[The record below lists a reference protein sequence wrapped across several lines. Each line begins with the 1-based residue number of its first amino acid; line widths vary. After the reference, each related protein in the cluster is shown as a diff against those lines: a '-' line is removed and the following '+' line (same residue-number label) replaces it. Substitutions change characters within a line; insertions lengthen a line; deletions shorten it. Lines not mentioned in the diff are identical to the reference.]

1 MNRSFRLAAVA
12 LVALFALPAG
22 KSLGQNVTYTYTI
35 PSTSGT
41 VDWSTGTN
49 WAGSTAPVSSAT
61 TALVFTGSM
70 SASEVF
76 LSNNNTSGTFT
87 LNYLQFT
94 GSAGNNTPML
104 TISGNP
110 LSFSGASPR
119 ISVSSGTTPGG
130 TGRPQWTISNN
141 IVINSAALSLQ
152 NPNASNSA
160 FLTGT
165 ISGTGGLN
173 KDSGTGG
180 VKISGTAN
188 TFSGPVSI
196 AAGGSL
202 DAVTFG
208 TAAGSASS
216 LGTSGTITLGSSSN
230 AGTLNW
236 VGSGTET
243 TSKVFVM
250 AGTTGAATI
259 NNNSAGNLLAIT
271 SDLSI
276 TGSGNKTLTFGGSGN
291 LSFSGLIGA
300 GPGSSVI
307 SFTKS
312 GTGTVTLSGTANA
325 FTGSVGINGGTL
337 AAASLG
343 AAAGSVSSLGTSGT
357 ISLGSGATAAGLNWI
372 GSGTETTS
380 KVFAMSGT
388 TGGATITSA
397 TAGQLLSIS
406 SNLLVSG
413 SGNKT
418 LTLGGAGNLTLSG
431 AIANGSGAA
440 AGSVISLAKTGA
452 GTVTL
457 TGTNT
462 YTGNITASGGSLV
475 GTTSSL
481 RNNIALS
488 NSAGVAFDQATT
500 GSYTGVISGTGSL
513 TKAGVGSVT
522 LTNANTFNGATTVSG
537 GTLALGSAA
546 SVGSSA
552 FNVGSGATY
561 DVSAVTGGLSLTS
574 TKTLSGAGTVLG
586 GVSISGTVN
595 PGDAGGI
602 GTLTT
607 GATTLNGGGVLNIQM
622 TNASLAAGTGW
633 DLLSTGALTFANTS
647 GSKFVINLSGSAAN
661 FDSSNDKV
669 FKILGATSLGSSFDS
684 AAFTLNNTLTGYNG
698 GSFALTSAGSDIN
711 ITYTAA
717 QLLNWLNG
725 TGGDGSWTTTGG
737 TNWSGGAWNPAKGA
751 DFSGTPG
758 TVTVDAGGV
767 SANNGMLFN
776 VGGYTVTGGEIS
788 LGGADSATN
797 SFTASTGTTTITS
810 VLAGSTGFTKAGAGT
825 LALGGANTVSGAVD
839 VSAGT
844 LSTTGPNVLADA
856 AAVTVQNAAALALG
870 GSDAIG
876 SLAGAGSFTLGS
888 NTLTTGGDNTSTTFS
903 GAIAGT
909 GGLTKSGTGTFILT
923 GSSGYSGAT
932 AINGGSLQIGNGG
945 TAGSIASTSG
955 IAVGSGGSLVFAR
968 TDNQGGSVGTLISGS
983 GAVTLASGTLQ
994 LTNAGN
1000 SFSGGLN
1007 VQRGL
1012 LTSSAVGNN
1021 GSNGVLGSGG
1031 TITLGN
1037 AATSGTF
1044 TWTGSGTESTNRAFA
1059 LGGATGGAT
1068 INSATSGQQ
1077 LTITSDWTAPSEGA
1091 KTLTL
1096 GGSGNVRLEGAIP
1109 AGAGSSVISF
1119 VKTGAGSGYVTS
1131 ETSAFTGSVSV
1142 NQGTLYV
1149 AKIGMAGAAS
1159 SIGTSGTISL
1169 GSTTNGGT
1177 LRWLGASETSDK
1189 VIALAGTSGGGTLQ
1203 LESGTLSISGGVVV
1217 TGSGAKTFTLNAGN
1231 TASGEF
1237 SGVIADGVGS
1247 VVGVRKQ
1254 GNGTWTISGAN
1265 TYTGPT
1271 NVNQNTLAFT
1281 SGAIPTAS
1289 TIQMTNGELRWAPG
1303 NTDDISGQLQIG
1315 TGSAA
1320 MTAYFD
1326 TGANNVTFASNITDT
1341 GTWAATLSKANGTGT
1356 LSLRGNNTY
1365 SGGTRILFGTVN
1377 FASAANLG
1385 TGTITIGSGTT
1396 RTDSNVGYGTLQW
1409 ATGNT
1414 ADVSDRLEFK
1424 ADNTAT
1430 LDTNGNDV
1438 VFANAV
1444 SGTTSGAL
1452 NKIGAGSLTLSASS
1466 RFTGSTTV
1474 SAGSLVVNGSL
1485 QSPNVTVA
1493 AGASLGGS
1501 GTLAGTLA
1509 GAGLVG
1515 PGNSPGI
1522 LTAAAVNPSA
1532 GLGFAFEFTA
1542 ADPVYTSP
1550 TGSLNDVLWLT
1561 GGTPFASNL
1570 TSANEVDI
1578 YFSQAAVELGT
1589 LTGGFFTTNAV
1600 DFFANISGATFNYFV
1615 QSNSGSYSYGG
1626 SSYQTLAQYDAGKS
1640 VTISTVAAN
1649 GGQVMQMVVV
1659 PEPSAVVVAGIGI
1672 AVAGWRLLRRR
1683 YSATLAATSRDG

>member
-1 MNRSFRLAAVA
+1 MRGSFRLAAVA
-12 LVALFALPAG
+12 LVALVGVAAPRADA
-22 KSLGQNVTYTYTI
+22 QTWTN
-35 PSTSGT
+35 PSGSPGTATNWSSGASGGNWSSTPTSG
-41 VDWSTGTN
+41 
-49 WAGSTAPVSSAT
+49 SS
-61 TALVFTGSM
+61 TALVFTGTW
-70 SASEVF
+70 A
-76 LSNNNTSGTFT
+76 SGTST
-87 LNYLQFT
+87 TNNDI
-94 GSAGNNTPML
+94 AGNFLL
-104 TISGNP
+104 TSLSISGTGPASGNAGLAITGNALEFVSSTGTST
-110 LSFSGASPR
+110 LSFGNL
-119 ISVSSGTTPGG
+119 GG
-130 TGRPQWTISNN
+130 TVKPTITIGNN
-141 IVINSAALSLQ
+141 LVLSLTT
-152 NPNASNSA
+152 
-160 FLTGT
+160 LTVSDGAT
-165 ISGTGGLN
+165 GQTRILSGLISGTGGIN
-173 KDSGTGG
+173 KSGAGTTT
-180 VKISGTAN
+180 ISNSAN
-188 TFSGPVSI
+188 TFSGPVTIGNGGLTINSI
-196 AAGGSL
+196 GA
-202 DAVTFG
+202 
-208 TAAGSASS
+208 AAGSVSS
-216 LGTSGTITLGSSSN
+216 LGTTGTITVGSGGN
-230 AGTLNW
+230 TGALTW
-236 VGSGTET
+236 QGSGTET
-243 TSKVFVM
+243 TSKVFSL
-250 AGTTGAATI
+250 GGSTGGATI
-259 NNNSAGNLLAIT
+259 TNSTAGSLLAIT
-271 SDLSI
+271 SNFLNS
-276 TGSGNKTLTFGGSGN
+276 GGSTKILTLGGAGN
-291 LSFSGLIGA
+291 MSVSGLIPSGTGA
-300 GPGSSVI
+300 AIINFV
-307 SFTKS
+307 KS
-312 GTGTVTLSGTANA
+312 GTGTLTLSGTANA
-325 FTGSVGINGGTL
+325 FTGSVAINGGTL

-418 LTLGGAGNLTLSG
+418 LTLGGSGNLTFAG
-431 AIANGSGAA
+431 AIADGSGTA

-457 TGTNT
+457 TGNNT
-462 YTGNITASGGSLV
+462 YTGNIAASGGSLV

-481 RNNIALS
+481 RNNITLS

-522 LTNANTFNGATTVSG
+522 LTTANTFNGATTVSG
-537 GTLALGSAA
+537 GTLALGSTA

-552 FNVGSGATY
+552 FNVASGAAY

-607 GATTLNGGGVLNIQM
+607 GLTTLNGGGVLNIQM

-725 TGGDGSWTTTGG
+725 TGGDGSWTATGG
-737 TNWSGGAWNPAKGA
+737 TNWSGGAWNPAKAA

-788 LGGADSATN
+788 LGGADSAKNTL
-797 SFTASTGTTTITS
+797 TASTGTTTITS

-825 LALGGANTVSGAVD
+825 LALGGANTVSGAID

-844 LSTTGPNVLADA
+844 LSTTGANVLADD
-856 AAVTVQNAAALALG
+856 AAVTVQNAATLALG

-876 SLAGAGSFTLGS
+876 SLAGAGSVALGS

-923 GSSGYSGAT
+923 GSSSYSGAT

-968 TDNQGGSVGTLISGS
+968 TDNQGGNVGTAITGS

-1119 VKTGAGSGYVTS
+1119 VKTGAGNGYLTS

-1159 SIGTSGTISL
+1159 SVGTSGTISL
-1169 GSTTNGGT
+1169 GSTTNAGT

-1203 LESGTLSISGGVVV
+1203 LETGTLSISGGVVV

-1254 GNGTWTISGAN
+1254 GNGTWTLSGAN

-1289 TIQMTNGELRWAPG
+1289 TVQMTNGELRWAPG

-1365 SGGTRILFGTVN
+1365 SGGTRILFGMVN
-1377 FASAANLG
+1377 FASAANLS

-1430 LDTNGNDV
+1430 LDTNGNNV

-1485 QSPNVTVA
+1485 QSPIVTVA

-1570 TSANEVDI
+1570 TSVNEVDI

-1626 SSYQTLAQYDAGKS
+1626 SSYQTLAQYGAGKS

-1659 PEPSAVVVAGIGI
+1659 PEPSAVLVAGIGI

-1683 YSATLAATSRDG
+1683 CGATLATSRDG

>member
-1 MNRSFRLAAVA
+1 MLSNSRLALAAIAAAVA
-12 LVALFALPAG
+12 FGATSSIAAP
-22 KSLGQNVTYTYTI
+22 VTYTYTV
-35 PSTSGT
+35 PASGT
-41 VDWSTGTN
+41 TQWSAGTN
-49 WAGSTAPVSSAT
+49 WSSTPVSSST
-61 TALVFTGSM
+61 TSLVFTGSM
-70 SASEVF
+70 ASSATVTT
-76 LSNNNTSGTFT
+76 NNDVAGTFSLNT
-87 LNYLQFT
+87 LTFS
-94 GSAGNNTPML
+94 GSGGNGSSML
-104 TISGNP
+104 TIAGNP
-110 LSFSGASPR
+110 LSFEANAGSQNTGFGR
-119 ISVSSGTTPGG
+119 ISIQSGTA
-130 TGRPQWTISNN
+130 TGSTRPQVTITND
-141 IVINSAALSLQ
+141 IVINTGTLSLQ
-152 NPNASNSA
+152 NAQAGSLA
-160 FLTGT
+160 FLTGV
-165 ISGTGGLN
+165 ISGTGGVS

-180 VKISGTAN
+180 VTISGTSN
-188 TFSGPVSI
+188 TFSGPVLVSANGFLNATNFGS
-196 AAGGSL
+196 AAGL
-202 DAVTFG
+202 A
-208 TAAGSASS
+208 SA
-216 LGTSGTITLGSSSN
+216 LGTSGTIQLGGSSNS
-230 AGTLNW
+230 AELKW
-236 VGSGTET
+236 IGSGTET
-243 TSKVFVM
+243 TSKVFRL
-250 AGTTGAATI
+250 AGTTGGGTI
-259 NNNSAGNLLAIT
+259 SNSTGGSLVGIT
-271 SDLSI
+271 SDLFISG
-276 TGSGNKTLTFGGSGN
+276 TGNKTFTLGGNGN
-291 LSFSGLIGA
+291 IGFSGLIGA
-300 GPGSSVI
+300 GPASSVI
-307 SFTKS
+307 SFLKT

-325 FTGSVGINGGTL
+325 FTGNVSLNGGTL

-357 ISLGSGATAAGLNWI
+357 IAIGSGSTAAGLNWI

-406 SNLLVSG
+406 SNLRVSG

-418 LTLGGAGNLTLSG
+418 LTLGGAGDLAFSG
-431 AIANGSGAA
+431 VIADGSGTT

-462 YTGNITASGGSLV
+462 YTGNVTASGGSLV

-481 RNNIALS
+481 RNNITLS
-488 NSAGVAFDQATT
+488 NNAGITFDQATT
-500 GSYTGVISGTGSL
+500 DSYAGLIGGAGSL
-513 TKAGVGSVT
+513 TKAGAGSLT
-522 LTNANTFNGATTVSG
+522 LTNANTFTGATTVSD

-552 FNVGSGATY
+552 FNVASGATY
-561 DVSAVTGGLSLTS
+561 DVTAVTGGLSLTS
-574 TKTLSGAGTVLG
+574 GKTLSGAGTVLG

-595 PGDAGGI
+595 PGDAAAVGI
-602 GTLTT
+602 LTT
-607 GATTLNGGGVLNIQM
+607 GATTLGGGGSLNIQM

-633 DLLSTGALTFANTS
+633 DLLSTGALTFANSS

-661 FDSSNDKV
+661 FDNSTDKV
-669 FKILGATSLGSSFDS
+669 FKILGATSFGSSFDS

-698 GSFALTSAGSDIN
+698 GSFALASAGNDIN

-725 TGGDGSWTTTGG
+725 TGGDGAWTATGG
-737 TNWSGGAWNPAKGA
+737 TNWSGGAWNPAKAA

-776 VGGYTVTGGEIS
+776 VGGYTVTGGEIA
-788 LGGADSATN
+788 LGGVDSAKNTL
-797 SFTASTGTTTITS
+797 TASAGTTTINS
-810 VLAGSTGFTKAGAGT
+810 NLSGSAGLTKTGAGV
-825 LALGGANTVSGAVD
+825 LSLGGANTLTGAVNVND
-839 VSAGT
+839 GT
-844 LSTTGPNVLADA
+844 LSTTGADVLADT
-856 AAVTVQNAAALALG
+856 AAVTVQSAATFALG

-876 SLAGAGSFTLGS
+876 SLAGAGSVTLGG
-888 NTLTTGGDNTSTTFS
+888 NTLTTGGDNTSTSFS

-909 GGLTKSGTGTFILT
+909 GGLAKSGTGTFILT
-923 GSSGYSGAT
+923 GSSSYTGAT
-932 AINGGSLQIGNGG
+932 AIDGGSLQIGNGG
-945 TAGSIASTSG
+945 TTGSIASTSG
-955 IAVGSGGSLVFAR
+955 IAVDLGGSLVFAR
-968 TDNQGGSVGTLISGS
+968 TDNQGGNVGTLISGS
-983 GAVTLASGTLQ
+983 GAVTLANGTLQ
-994 LTNAGN
+994 LTNTGN

-1012 LTSSAVGNN
+1012 LTSSTVGNS
-1021 GSNGVLGSGG
+1021 GLNGVLGSGG
-1031 TITLGN
+1031 TISLGN

-1077 LTITSDWTAPSEGA
+1077 LTITSDWTAPNEGA

-1119 VKTGAGSGYVTS
+1119 VKTGAGSGYLTS

-1203 LESGTLSISGGVVV
+1203 LDSGTLSISGGVVV

-1289 TIQMTNGELRWAPG
+1289 TVQMTNGELRWAPG
-1303 NTDDISGQLQIG
+1303 NTDDISGRLQIG

-1320 MTAYFD
+1320 MTGYFD
-1326 TGANNVTFASNITDT
+1326 TGANNVTFASNITNT
-1341 GTWAATLSKANGTGT
+1341 GTWAATLSKANGSGT
-1356 LSLRGNNTY
+1356 LSLRGTNSY
-1365 SGGTRILFGTVN
+1365 SGGTRVMYGTLN
-1377 FASAANLG
+1377 FASAVNLG

-1414 ADVSDRLEFK
+1414 ADISDRLTFDTK
-1424 ADNTAT
+1424 AGTVAT
-1430 LDTNGNDV
+1430 LDTNGNNV
-1438 VFANAV
+1438 SFANAIG
-1444 SGTTSGAL
+1444 GTTTAAL
-1452 NKIGAGSLTLSASS
+1452 NKIGTGSLTLLGANAY
-1466 RFTGSTTV
+1466 TGDTTV
-1474 SAGSLVVNGSL
+1474 SNGRLVVNGSL
-1485 QSPNVTVA
+1485 QSPNVSVA
-1493 AGASLGGS
+1493 AGASLGGT

-1522 LTAAAVNPSA
+1522 LSAIALDPSA
-1532 GLGFAFEFTA
+1532 GTGFAFEFNQA
-1542 ADPVYTSP
+1542 NPDYSNVANS
-1550 TGSLNDVLWLT
+1550 GNDLLKLT
-1561 GGTPFASNL
+1561 GGTAFLSSL
-1570 TSANEVDI
+1570 SSANAVNV
-1578 YFSQAAVELGT
+1578 YFSQSAVGLGT
-1589 LTGGFFTTNAV
+1589 LTGGFFTNTAS
-1600 DFFANISGATFNYFV
+1600 DFLSSISGATFNYFV
-1615 QSNSGSYSYGG
+1615 EDVGG
-1626 SSYQTLAQYDAGKS
+1626 SVLYNGLSYQTLAQYDASKS
-1640 VTISTVAAN
+1640 VTVSTVAAN
-1649 GGQVMQMVVV
+1649 GGQVMQMQMVVV
-1659 PEPSAVVVAGIGI
+1659 PEPSAIVITGIGVAI
-1672 AVAGWRLLRRR
+1672 AALSAHRRR
-1683 YSATLAATSRDG
+1683 AA